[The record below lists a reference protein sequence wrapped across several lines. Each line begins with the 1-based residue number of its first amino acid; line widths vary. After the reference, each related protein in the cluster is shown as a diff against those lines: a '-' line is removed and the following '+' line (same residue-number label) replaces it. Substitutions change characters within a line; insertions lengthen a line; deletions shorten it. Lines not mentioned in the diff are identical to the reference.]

1 MIFQNRKSCKKFQKI
16 ISELIEI
23 DLVIQNIA
31 NSLYRTNQ
39 IVVVM
44 IAKTNSNILEV
55 LSLNKLCITESVDFA
70 SFLKRCIIFI
80 I

>member
-39 IVVVM
+39 IGVVM

-55 LSLNKLCITESVDFA
+55 F
-70 SFLKRCIIFI
+70 
-80 I
+80 